1 MCRVFRKEFLRIMID
16 IKGLARWAA
25 GQKRKM
31 AMGVAAVLMMA
42 LMLSGF
48 TLATNLVYIY
58 DGDQTER
65 IYTTESDYREIL
77 SDRGI
82 VVRQDDKVAFSGFE
96 NNIGKI
102 YITRAFTVMVTADK
116 VTQRLS
122 MTGGT
127 VADALAMAGVSVS
140 EDDLINAAL
149 TEPVYAG
156 TDIVIN
162 RVTYT
167 EETKTEAIP
176 FEVVEKENGSLLKG
190 TRTVTTAGK
199 EGVKTTVYRTT
210 LIDGEAVETV
220 EVSSAVTT
228 EPVNQVV
235 SIGTKTAP
243 AVKAATTSQ
252 EVTANAPV
260 VQYANRVYLGRF
272 KITAY
277 CNCASCCGKWAGMGI
292 TASGARLQAGV
303 TIAAP
308 SRFAFG
314 TKLEFNNHV
323 YTVQDRGGAIKGNI
337 IDLYVPSHA
346 ACYQWG
352 ARYFDVYQ
360 VS

>member
-1 MCRVFRKEFLRIMID
+1 MID
-16 IKGLARWAA
+16 IKGVARRIMGRKRMVALGVTAMMMLAI
-25 GQKRKM
+25 
-31 AMGVAAVLMMA
+31 
-42 LMLSGF
+42 MLSGF
-48 TLATNLVYIY
+48 TLATNLVYIC

-65 IYTTESDYREIL
+65 LYTTESDYREIL
-77 SDRGI
+77 SDRG
-82 VVRQDDKVAFSGFE
+82 VVVHKDDKVSFTGFE
-96 NNIGKI
+96 NGIGRI
-102 YITRAFTVMVTADK
+102 YITRAFTVTVTADQLS
-116 VTQRLS
+116 QRLS

-149 TEPVYAG
+149 TEPVHEG
-156 TDIVIN
+156 TDIEVN

-176 FEVVEKENGSLLKG
+176 FAVTEQENANLLKG

-210 LIDGEAVETV
+210 LIDGEPVETA
-220 EVSSAVTT
+220 EVSSAVTA

-235 SIGTKTAP
+235 SIGTRVETTTAVP
-243 AVKAATTSQ
+243 AVTSQ
-252 EVTANAPV
+252 QVAENAPV
-260 VQYANRVYLGRF
+260 AQYSNRVYLGRF

-277 CNCASCCGKWAGMGI
+277 CSCSACCGKYGGSGL
-292 TASGARLQAGV
+292 TASGARVQEGV

-323 YTVQDRGGAIKGNI
+323 YTVQDRGGAIKGNV
-337 IDLYVPSHA
+337 IDLYVASHA

-352 ARYFDVYQ
+352 VRYFDVYQ